1 MRKTSHLGAGL
12 PEVCRLGLATR
23 GNTHLTAS
31 DVEHAIE
38 RGLNYLNWCGKP
50 DGMSEVIA
58 RLGARR
64 KNVVIAVQFQ
74 ARTAEKSKREFA
86 RLLKELRT
94 DYLDIATLYYVESE
108 DEWREIISEG
118 GARDALAREKEAG
131 TLRMIGLTSH
141 QRELAAG
148 WAEQPIAGQSGSIIM
163 PQAGSSQ
170 TQRYLDM
177 LMIRYNAAHR
187 SAERDV
193 FPVAQRLRTP
203 VVTFT
208 GLRWRALLQSTPDDP
223 PGFSPPSAADCY
235 RFCLS
240 NPAVSVALTAPDNRA
255 DLEANLALLT
265 DWRPL
270 DAASRDAI
278 RDHGDRVRQHAGKFW

>member
-1 MRKTSHLGAGL
+1 VRKTSHLGANL
-12 PEVCRLGLATR
+12 PDVCRLGLATR
-23 GNTHLTAS
+23 GNTHLTAAG
-31 DVEHAIE
+31 VEYAIE

-50 DGMSEVIA
+50 DGMSEAIA
-58 RLGARR
+58 QLGAQR
-64 KNVVIAVQFQ
+64 KNVVVDVQFQ
-74 ARTAEKSKREFA
+74 ARTAGKARRELA

-108 DEWREIISEG
+108 AEWQEIITEG
-118 GARDALAREKEAG
+118 GAWQALADAKQAG

-148 WAEQPIAGQSGSIIM
+148 WAEQPMIGRSGA
-163 PQAGSSQ
+163 P

-187 SAERDV
+187 GAEEDI
-193 FPVAQRLRTP
+193 FPVTEKLGVP

-223 PGFSPPSAADCY
+223 AGFSPPSAADCY
-235 RFCLS
+235 RFCIS
-240 NPAVSVALTAPDNRA
+240 NPAVSVALTAPNDRA
-255 DLEANLALLT
+255 DLEANLALLE

-270 DAASRDAI
+270 DAAAHEAI
-278 RDHGDRVRQHAGKFW
+278 RSHGDRVRQHAGKFW